1 MKTLL
6 VTTPIRP
13 SPTSFPPFGSLS
25 VMNFARKHGFDDI
38 ALYDI
43 DCLRPGFDEAVAEI
57 VRRKPDVL
65 GISAVVS
72 TAYAYTR
79 RLSLAIKE
87 ALPETLVVVGGNM
100 GASAEILLRR
110 TGADFCVTG
119 EGEAVFANLLERA
132 RTTRTPN
139 DFRDVAG
146 LALLN
151 PDSDLVNTGYEPALK
166 PEDIYDIDWSDLEK
180 GSRIEHF
187 FPKVADNVTLL
198 SETFHYDDRLFD
210 PVRLEKTYGFLY
222 TAKGCVSRC
231 TFCHRWD
238 KGLRRIPL
246 DIVMARLEE
255 MIRRY
260 NLGFLNIADEMFGA
274 DKKLLMEF
282 CERIK
287 PYDILWTASTRVTGI
302 TADLMRTIVD
312 AGCANLNYGTESGSE
327 RILQV
332 MEKKTSV
339 EQNREAIRLSYEFG
353 AVAPIAL
360 VIGMPGESPETIRET
375 IELCKFAKTLDKS
388 INPNNLSINYA
399 QALPGTPLYEYGRR
413 KGLIGRDLDGEEQYL
428 LAISD
433 RDAHDEFATLNFT
446 DYPTLEA
453 QAWRPLIT
461 VAVNH
466 HFVETYGLDQYLR
479 VVLADLNLDGTSR
492 PDSGYHANPKRLIE
506 QARALAS
513 TAKGGEALPAPRPP
527 SLWNLVTSGRWGLAL
542 ICHPV
547 LAYRLRRF
555 LILLV
560 LLKNI
565 RKFGWSYSLGLL
577 KEYLAF
583 HLQPRARKDEDPHK
597 SLRKIVEEMG
607 PLPGDSLAMAPL
619 RKGR

>member
-1 MKTLL
+1 
-6 VTTPIRP
+6 
-13 SPTSFPPFGSLS
+13 
-25 VMNFARKHGFDDI
+25 MNFARKQGFHDI
-38 ALYDI
+38 SLYDI
-43 DCLRPGFDEAVAEI
+43 DCLRPSFEDAVAEI
-57 VRRKPDVL
+57 LRRKPDVL

-79 RLSLAIKE
+79 KLSRAVKE
-87 ALPETLVVVGGNM
+87 ALPDTLIVVGGNM
-100 GASAEILLRR
+100 AASAEILLRR
-110 TGADFCVTG
+110 TGIDLCVTG
-119 EGEAVFANLLERA
+119 EGEAVFANLLARA
-132 RTTRTPN
+132 RATRDLR
-139 DFRDVAG
+139 DFRDVGG
-146 LALLN
+146 LVLLN
-151 PDSDLVNTGYEPALK
+151 GDGDLVNTGYEPALR
-166 PEDIYDIDWSDLEK
+166 PEELYDIDWSDLEM

-198 SETFHYDDRLFD
+198 SETFHYDGRLFEAH
-210 PVRLEKTYGFLY
+210 RLEKTYGFLY

-274 DKKLLMEF
+274 DKKKLLEF

-287 PYDILWTASTRVTGI
+287 PYDIMWTASTRVTGI

-339 EQNREAIRLSYEFG
+339 AQNREAIRLSYEFG

-360 VIGMPGESPETIRET
+360 VIGMPGEDRETIRET
-375 IELCKFAKTLDKS
+375 IELCKFAKTLDKR

-413 KGLIGRDLDGEEQYL
+413 KGLIGQDLDGEEGYL

-446 DYPTLEA
+446 DYPTLET
-453 QAWRPLIT
+453 QTWRPLIT
-461 VAVNH
+461 VEVNQ
-466 HFVETYGLDQYLR
+466 HFVRTFGIDQYLR
-479 VVLADLNLDGTSR
+479 VVLADLDLEGTAGS
-492 PDSGYHANPKRLIE
+492 DSGYYANPKRLIE
-506 QARALAS
+506 QARSSAPV
-513 TAKGGEALPAPRPP
+513 AKEGDDLPAPRPP
-527 SLWNLVTSGRWGLAL
+527 SLWRLVRSGRWGLAL
-542 ICHPV
+542 VCHPV

-555 LILLV
+555 LLGLV
-560 LLKNI
+560 FLKNI

-577 KEYLAF
+577 QEYLAF
-583 HLQPRARKDEDPHK
+583 HFAFRRRPATPPAR
-597 SLRKIVEEMG
+597 SLRKMVEEDMG
-607 PLPGDSLAMAPL
+607 ALPGDAPAMAPL